1 MNGAIIRG
9 FEEDVGTKIS
19 FYGFTT
25 NTMKNALALYSKEGF
40 SEVPQSSVRTGFTAQ
55 THQETAAPP

>member
-1 MNGAIIRG
+1 MNGAVIRG

-25 NTMKNALALYSKEGF
+25 NTMKNALMLYGKDGF
-40 SEVPQSSVRTGFTAQ
+40 TEIPQSPVRTGFSSLRRFN
-55 THQETAAPP
+55 

>member
-1 MNGAIIRG
+1 MNGAVIGG

-25 NTMKNALALYSKEGF
+25 NTMKNALMLYHEDGF
-40 SEVPQSSVRTGFTAQ
+40 TKIPQSPVRTGLSAQ
-55 THQETAAPP
+55 DLQRWFN

>member
-1 MNGAIIRG
+1 MNGAVIKG

-25 NTMKNALALYSKEGF
+25 NTMKNALKLYRRDGF
-40 SEVPQSSVRTGFTAQ
+40 TKIPQSPVRKSFTLSASVS
-55 THQETAAPP
+55 ETIH